1 VSDASIRIPGDEL
14 SVRRTTAGDLPH
26 LLALWNDGRV
36 MRWVGFPEGLGYD
49 SAGVARWFERLQADP
64 RRHHFVLLSRALGFC
79 GELYYAVDAEH
90 RRAGLDIKLRP
101 EAQGGGR
108 GTAGLSALIR
118 QVFASEPQVDA
129 VWTEPGDDNEAA
141 SALYTRCGLR
151 PAPRPADMEPGQS
164 YWELRRATGARDPA
178 PPR

>member
-1 VSDASIRIPGDEL
+1 MSIANISIQGDDL
-14 SVRRTTAGDLPH
+14 SIRRTTAGDLPH
-26 LLALWNDGRV
+26 LLNLWNDGRV
-36 MRWVGFPEGLGYD
+36 MCWVGFPEGLGYD

-79 GELYYAVDAEH
+79 GELYYAVDAAH

-108 GTAGLSALIR
+108 GTAGLTALIR
-118 QVFASEPQVDA
+118 QVFEHEAEVDA
-129 VWTEPGDDNEAA
+129 VWTEPGEDNLAA
-141 SALYTRCGLR
+141 RALYARCGLQ
-151 PAPRPADMEPGQS
+151 PVPRPADMEPGQS
-164 YWELRRATGARDPA
+164 YWELRRATGALGSA